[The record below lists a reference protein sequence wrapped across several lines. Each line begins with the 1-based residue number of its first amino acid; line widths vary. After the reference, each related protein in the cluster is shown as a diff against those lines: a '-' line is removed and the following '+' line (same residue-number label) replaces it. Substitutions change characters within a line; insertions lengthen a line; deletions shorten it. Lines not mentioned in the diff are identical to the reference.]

1 MAFERITI
9 RSGPTEAELIPERG
23 GLLSRLRAGD
33 LNLLYMDETTLNDPT
48 RSVRGGVPIL
58 FPCAGPLPDD
68 LFRHMGRSYVLR
80 QHGFARNLPW
90 RVISVSS
97 SEATLVLNSTKVTRE
112 AFPFEFRLEFT
123 YTVTEGSVTILQ
135 KYRNLSDKA
144 MPLHAGLH
152 PYLVVPQYEKGR
164 VTIATRASRA
174 FDNVTK
180 TEVPFEGFD
189 LSRDEV
195 DLHLYDHGSTAA
207 VLRRRSVAIRID
219 ASPEM
224 SRWVVWT
231 LAGRDFVCVEP
242 WTAGANALNT
252 GKGLLSIPPGGSH
265 ELFTK
270 IGLDLA

>member
-1 MAFERITI
+1 MAFERITL

-33 LNLLYMDETTLNDPT
+33 LNLLYMDETTLNDRT
-48 RSVRGGVPIL
+48 RNVRGGVPVL
-58 FPCAGPLPDD
+58 FPCAGRLADD
-68 LFRHMGRSYVLR
+68 LFRHLGRSYVLK
-80 QHGFARNLPW
+80 QHGFARDLPW
-90 RVISVSS
+90 RVLSVSS

-123 YTVTEGSVTILQ
+123 YKVTEGSVTIQ
-135 KYRNLSDKA
+135 QRYRNLSDRA
-144 MPLHAGLH
+144 MPLHVGLH
-152 PYLVVPQYEKGR
+152 PYLVVPQFEKAR
-164 VTIATRASRA
+164 VTIPTRASRA

-242 WTAGANALNT
+242 WTAGINALNT